1 MLEPTDDIRLRDLV
15 LFDRLVALGSIAA
28 AARALGLAKPTASR
42 WIGHLEDRVGR
53 PLLNHGARAVTLTD
67 AGRTFHESL
76 QPALRSLGALR
87 ASTRSA
93 GPGGMLRVSVPVP
106 FARLVGGGV
115 IAAFQEKMPGVRLQ
129 IVMQNTHVDLIE
141 DRIDLAIR
149 GGPLP
154 DSSLIARRLVSVP
167 LWLYR
172 SARFEDAALD
182 AVPLIAVP
190 GDENHLAGTGS
201 PALPPTVLVDDRTAV
216 LDALVAGGGVGILP
230 AFLGEP
236 GAAAGVLI
244 REAGPALATLEA
256 HAVLLAE
263 QRRDVRLRALVDII
277 EDSLG
282 SWAAMP

>member
-42 WIGHLEDRVGR
+42 WISHLEDRVGR

-106 FARLVGGGV
+106 FARLVGGAV

-172 SARFEDAALD
+172 SARYEDVALD
-182 AVPLIAVP
+182 TVPLIAVP
-190 GDENHLAGTGS
+190 GDENHLAGAGS
-201 PALPPTVLVDDRTAV
+201 PVLPPTVLVDDRTAV

-236 GAAAGVLI
+236 EVAAELLV

-256 HAVLLAE
+256 HAVFLAE

-277 EDSLG
+277 EDSLV